1 MNAHQQSVG
10 APSPSEA
17 SSASDVTV
25 VITSFDQGD
34 MPIAAVRSALRQTA
48 RPAHV
53 IVVDDGSTD
62 PASVAALDGLA
73 ALDGVTLIRQANA
86 GVSAARNA
94 GIAAARTPYICVLDG
109 DDLLLPGFLAAAVSL
124 LESDSRM
131 AAASSWL
138 KCYGVLDCVVRP
150 GGGRIE
156 DFLPRNACPADCVF
170 RRELW
175 ERAGGYDETMR
186 EGFEDWEFMLR
197 MLEASGEDAFVGIAQ
212 EPLINYRTM
221 PGSSN
226 VASMRRR
233 TALLGYIVE
242 RHRASYAAHVQS
254 AVLALDALASERL
267 GMWEDAVQVHPELR
281 QHSMRTRG
289 FLEHPSYG
297 DGGMASAVR
306 INRARCSAPFYP
318 ASYEQPNG

>member
-1 MNAHQQSVG
+1 MSSSA
-10 APSPSEA
+10 A
-17 SSASDVTV
+17 SASDVTV
-25 VITSFDQGD
+25 IITSFDQGR
-34 MPIAAVRSALRQTA
+34 MPVAAARSALRQTMCPA
-48 RPAHV
+48 RV

-62 PASVAALDGLA
+62 PASVAALDELS
-73 ALDGVTLIRQANA
+73 ALDGVTLIRQTNA

-109 DDLLLPGFLAAAVSL
+109 DDLLMPGFLASAVAL
-124 LESDSRM
+124 LDADPHM
-131 AAASSWL
+131 VAASSWL

-197 MLEASGEDAFVGIAQ
+197 LLEAGGEDTAVGIVP
-212 EPLINYRTM
+212 EPLINYRTA

-226 VASMRRR
+226 VRSMRRR
-233 TALLGYIVE
+233 TRLLGRIIE
-242 RHRASYAAHVQS
+242 RHRASYAAHMES
-254 AVLALDALASERL
+254 ALLALDALAGERL

-318 ASYEQPNG
+318 ADAS